1 MKRLSDFSLPHWTV
15 PLFLALLCF
24 LSFGILIPGLG
35 YYWDDWAKILVYRLQ
50 GLSYY
55 LPYYVGDRPLSAWTH
70 IVLTPILGVKPAA
83 WLIFTLGMRFLSAWG
98 IYYLLIL
105 LRPANRLQAV
115 MAAGIFSV
123 YPLFSQQAIAVT
135 FHQQWMQFA
144 LIIAAFDCMLLA
156 VRPSRHRLAW
166 TIASVVLSILQ
177 LSITEYFAPLE
188 LLRPFIL
195 WFSVDPPT
203 GWKEKFSQTLKSWLP
218 YLLLI
223 IAFFVWRIFLMPL
236 PGDDPY
242 RTDTLFNIF
251 SQPVETL
258 TWLVKTLVVDLSYV
272 FVGSWASAFQTRITQ
287 PLSLTYAAI
296 FAGSLVTGIFSFFF
310 FTKFNKSD
318 AGSSAEPSWVR
329 MAIVIGLIGAVIG
342 PIPAWITQRQVLFD
356 FHSDRYALPALLGL
370 SILIAGIIEW
380 LGRSRLQKAAL
391 AGFIILLGCGFQLR
405 TANDFRNVWTQQ
417 MRLYWQLN
425 WRAPQLQAPTAIF
438 SENELIP
445 DQGLF
450 SMSAALNQLYP
461 QDSNRDLMDFWF
473 FTLRPKYSAGPP
485 KSMSVSNDST
495 FRTLHY
501 IGSSPNT
508 LLVNL
513 DPSHGNCLW
522 VLRPEDQ
529 WNPYLPELTRSMLP
543 ISNLERIKGEP
554 VSGYPPEEL
563 FGKEPDHGWCYSFE
577 KAELA
582 WQYHDWQEIVK
593 IGDELVAEG
602 LSPKA
607 DISNSPREW
616 WPFIVGYAQEGNVRM
631 AIDISQKSLQQDKR
645 YREAVCGLWTSMQ
658 DVPEVGVGISELGCP
673 EP

>member
-1 MKRLSDFSLPHWTV
+1 MKRLSNFSFPDWTV

-24 LSFGILIPGLG
+24 LSFGILIPWLG

-50 GLSYY
+50 GSSYY
-55 LPYYVGDRPLSAWTH
+55 WPYYVGDRPFSAWTH
-70 IVLTPILGVKPAA
+70 IVLTPLLGVKPAA
-83 WLIFTLGMRFLSAWG
+83 WQFFTLGMRFLSAWG

-105 LRPANRLQAV
+105 LRPANRFQAAL
-115 MAAGIFSV
+115 AAGIFSV
-123 YPLFSQQAIAVT
+123 YPLFSQQAISVT

-144 LIIAAFDCMLLA
+144 LIIASFDCMLLA
-156 VRPSRHRLAW
+156 LRSPRNRLAW
-166 TIASVVLSILQ
+166 IAASLVLSILQ

-195 WFSVDPPT
+195 WFAITPDAN
-203 GWKEKFSQTLKSWLP
+203 WKEKISRTFKNWLP
-218 YLLLI
+218 YLFLI

-242 RTDTLFNIF
+242 RTETLFNIF
-251 SQPVETL
+251 SKPIETL
-258 TWLVKTLVVDLSYV
+258 TWLAKTFVIDLSYI
-272 FVGSWASAFQTRITQ
+272 FFGSWAPSFQTELTQ
-287 PLSLTYAAI
+287 PLSLTNLAI
-296 FAGSLVTGIFSFFF
+296 LVGSIVTGVLSCLFFAR
-310 FTKFNKSD
+310 FNKAD
-318 AGSSAEPSWVR
+318 ASESEDPSWVK
-329 MAIVIGLIGAVIG
+329 MAIVIGLAGAVIG

-370 SILIAGIIEW
+370 SILIVGIIEW

-391 AGFIILLGCGFQLR
+391 AGFIIMLGCGFQLR

-425 WRAPQLQAPTAIF
+425 WRAPQLKAPTAIF

-450 SMSAALNQLYP
+450 SMSAALNQMYP
-461 QDSNRDLMDFWF
+461 QDANRDLMDFWF
-473 FTLRPKYSAGPP
+473 FTLRPKYNAGPP
-485 KSMSVSNDST
+485 KSMSISNDST

-529 WNPYLPELTRSMLP
+529 WNPYLPELTRAMLP
-543 ISNLERIKGEP
+543 ISNLERITEEP
-554 VSGYPPEEL
+554 APGYPPEEL
-563 FGKEPDHGWCYSFE
+563 FGNEPAHNWCYSFE

-582 WQYHDWQEIVK
+582 WQNQDWDEIVK
-593 IGDELVAEG
+593 IGDGLVADG

-607 DISNSPREW
+607 GISNSPREW
-616 WPFIVGYAQEGNVRM
+616 WPFIVGYAHAGNVRM
-631 AIDISQKSLQQDKR
+631 AIELSQQSLQQDKR

>member
-1 MKRLSDFSLPHWTV
+1 MKRLSNFSFPDWTV

-24 LSFGILIPGLG
+24 LSFGILIPWLG

-50 GLSYY
+50 GSSYY
-55 LPYYVGDRPLSAWTH
+55 WPYYVGDRPFSAWTH
-70 IVLTPILGVKPAA
+70 IVLTPLLGVKPAA
-83 WLIFTLGMRFLSAWG
+83 WQFFTLGMRFLSAWG
-98 IYYLLIL
+98 IYYLLFL
-105 LRPANRLQAV
+105 LRPANRFQAV
-115 MAAGIFSV
+115 LAAGIFSV
-123 YPLFSQQAIAVT
+123 YPLFSQQAISVT

-144 LIIAAFDCMLLA
+144 LIIASFDCMLLA
-156 VRPSRHRLAW
+156 LRSSRNRFAW
-166 TIASVVLSILQ
+166 TALSLLLSILQ

-195 WFSVDPPT
+195 WFVLAADLN
-203 GWKEKFSQTLKSWLP
+203 WKEKISQTLKNWLP

-223 IAFFVWRIFLMPL
+223 FAFFVWRIFLMPL
-236 PGDDPY
+236 PGNDPY
-242 RTDTLFNIF
+242 RTETLFNIF
-251 SQPVETL
+251 SKPVETFS
-258 TWLVKTLVVDLSYV
+258 WLAKTVVIDLSYI
-272 FVGSWASAFQTRITQ
+272 FLGSWAASFQTELSQ
-287 PLSLTYAAI
+287 PLSLTNLAI
-296 FAGSLVTGIFSFFF
+296 LIASIVTGVISCLFFAKFKKDFAGESE
-310 FTKFNKSD
+310 D
-318 AGSSAEPSWVR
+318 PSWVK
-329 MAIVIGLIGAVIG
+329 MAIVIGLAGAVIG

-370 SILIAGIIEW
+370 SILIVGIIEW

-391 AGFIILLGCGFQLR
+391 AGFIIMLGCGFQLR
-405 TANDFRNVWTQQ
+405 TANDYRNVWTQQ

-425 WRAPQLQAPTAIF
+425 WRAPQLKAPTAIY

-450 SMSAALNQLYP
+450 SMSAALNQMYP
-461 QDSNRDLMDFWF
+461 QDANRDLMDFWF
-473 FTLRPKYSAGPP
+473 FSLRPKYNAGPP
-485 KSMSVSNDST
+485 KSMNISNDST

-529 WNPYLPELTRSMLP
+529 WNPYLPELTRAMLP
-543 ISNLERIKGEP
+543 ISNLERITGEP
-554 VSGYPPEEL
+554 APGYPPEEL
-563 FGKEPDHGWCYSFE
+563 FGKEPAHNWCYFYE

-582 WQYHDWQEIVK
+582 WQNQHWEEIVK
-593 IGDELVAEG
+593 IGDSLVADG

-616 WPFIVGYAQEGNVRM
+616 WPFIVGYAHAGNVRM
-631 AIDISQKSLQQDKR
+631 AVELSQQSLQQDKR
-645 YREAVCGLWTSMQ
+645 YQEAVCKLWTSMQ

-673 EP
+673 YP